1 MDLQYISNRSICIV
15 DFHYSSLSLS
25 SFCMYVYIYSIFI
38 VIVDSFEYIE
48 QVKANARKTIRR
60 RKKKEEKLHIGCIY
74 FLLSF
79 FFLSIVEYRT
89 IWQKWKVLFFFSPFL
104 FFCFIIKKIIAIE
117 YRRYSNQNR
126 LFENFTLIN
135 KYKFESYF
143 L

>member
-15 DFHYSSLSLS
+15 DFHYSSLSSS

-89 IWQKWKVLFFFSPFL
+89 IWQKMKSPFL
-104 FFCFIIKKIIAIE
+104 FLSISFFLFYNQKNNRNRISKIFKSKSIIW
-117 YRRYSNQNR
+117 
-126 LFENFTLIN
+126 
-135 KYKFESYF
+135 KFY
-143 L
+143 LN